1 MLPSGYA
8 GPMNNTIL
16 TTLGATAT
24 LGLALLF
31 YGSAFF
37 LLWRSLTQRRQQIAD
52 IDTAPNN
59 VVTTRYALSAT
70 AIGLLFQVAVTSE
83 KLIQHEPTTSLTLSL
98 LGVSNLVACVMVA
111 VIALSALKVRAENL
125 LLLGLPLAAANLL
138 AMALLPEGRTQPIT
152 LASAQIG
159 HILLSISAY
168 AALMTAA
175 LQSILI
181 GVQERRLRSPQ
192 TGLLG
197 VLPPMESM
205 ENLFISV
212 LWLGLGLLTLSIA
225 TGMLFLQD
233 MFDQR
238 LVHHT
243 VLTTLSWL
251 VYAGF
256 LAGHHFFGWR
266 GVTGVRWNLAAFTLL
281 LMGYLGSKFVIEYLL

>member
-1 MLPSGYA
+1 
-8 GPMNNTIL
+8 MNNIIL
-16 TTLGATAT
+16 NTLGTTAT
-24 LGLALLF
+24 LVLAIIF
-31 YGSAFF
+31 YASAFF
-37 LLWRSLTQRRQQIAD
+37 LLWRSLTLRLQQITE
-52 IDTAPNN
+52 INYAPDN
-59 VVTTRYALSAT
+59 VLTTRYALSAT
-70 AIGLLFQVAVTSE
+70 AIGLLLQVAVTSE
-83 KLIQHEPTTSLTLSL
+83 KLIQSEPTTTLSL
-98 LGVSNLVACVMVA
+98 GLFGVSNLVSCVVVA
-111 VIALSALKVRAENL
+111 VIALSALRVRAENL
-125 LLLGLPLAAANLL
+125 LLLCLPLAAANLL
-138 AMALLPEGRTQPIT
+138 ALALLPEGRTQPIS
-152 LASAQIG
+152 LDSSQIS

-181 GVQERRLRSPQ
+181 GVQERRLRTPQ

-197 VLPPMESM
+197 LLPPMESM
-205 ENLFISV
+205 EKLFIFV

-225 TGMLFLQD
+225 TGMLFLQN

-256 LAGHHFFGWR
+256 LAGHHVFGWR

-281 LMGYLGSKFVIEYLL
+281 LLGYLGSKFVIEYLL

>member
-1 MLPSGYA
+1 
-8 GPMNNTIL
+8 MNNIIL
-16 TTLGATAT
+16 NTLGTTAT
-24 LGLALLF
+24 LVLAVIF
-31 YGSAFF
+31 YASAFF
-37 LLWRSLTQRRQQIAD
+37 LLWRSLTLRLQQITE
-52 IDTAPNN
+52 INFAPHNAL
-59 VVTTRYALSAT
+59 TTRYALSAT
-70 AIGLLFQVAVTSE
+70 AIGLLLQVAVTSE
-83 KLIQHEPTTSLTLSL
+83 KLIQSEPTTTLSL
-98 LGVSNLVACVMVA
+98 SLFGVSNLVSCVMVA
-111 VIALSALKVRAENL
+111 VIALSALRVRAENL
-125 LLLGLPLAAANLL
+125 LLLCLPLAAANLL
-138 AMALLPEGRTQPIT
+138 ALALLPEGRTQPIS
-152 LASAQIG
+152 LDSSQIS

-168 AALMTAA
+168 ATLMTAA

-181 GVQERRLRSPQ
+181 GVQERRLRTPQ

-197 VLPPMESM
+197 LLPPMESM
-205 ENLFISV
+205 EKLFIFV

-225 TGMLFLQD
+225 TGMLFLQN

-281 LMGYLGSKFVIEYLL
+281 LLGYLGRKFVIEYLL

>member
-1 MLPSGYA
+1 
-8 GPMNNTIL
+8 MNNLIL
-16 TTLGATAT
+16 TVLGATAT
-24 LGLALLF
+24 QGLALIF
-31 YGSAFF
+31 YTAAFF
-37 LLWRSLTQRRQQIAD
+37 LLWRSLSLRLQHATD
-52 IDTAPNN
+52 IDSPANN
-59 VVTTRYALSAT
+59 VLTTRYALSAT
-70 AIGLLFQVAVTSE
+70 AVGLLFQIVVTSE
-83 KLIQHEPTTSLTLSL
+83 KLIQSEPTTSLTLSL

-111 VIALSALKVRAENL
+111 VIALSALRVRAENL
-125 LLLGLPLAAANLL
+125 LLLCLPLAAANLL

-152 LASAQIG
+152 LDSLQIG

-181 GVQERRLRSPQ
+181 GVQERRLRAPQ
-192 TGLLG
+192 RGLLG

-212 LWLGLGLLTLSIA
+212 LWLGLGLLTLSIG

-233 MFDQR
+233 VFGQR

-281 LMGYLGSKFVIEYLL
+281 LLGYLGSKFVLEYLL

>member
-1 MLPSGYA
+1 
-8 GPMNNTIL
+8 MNNTIL

-24 LGLALLF
+24 LSLALAF
-31 YGSAFF
+31 YTCAFF
-37 LLWRSLTQRRQQIAD
+37 LLWRSLTLRLQQITE
-52 IDTAPNN
+52 IHSAPNN
-59 VVTTRYALSAT
+59 VLTTRYALSAT
-70 AIGLLFQVAVTSE
+70 AIGLLLQIAVTSE
-83 KLIQHEPTTSLTLSL
+83 KLIQSEPTTTLSLSL
-98 LGVSNLVACVMVA
+98 LGVSNLVSCVMVA
-111 VIALSALKVRAENL
+111 VIALSALRVRAENL
-125 LLLGLPLAAANLL
+125 LLLCLPLAAANLL
-138 AMALLPEGRTQPIT
+138 ALALLPEGRTQPIS
-152 LASAQIG
+152 LDSSQIS

-181 GVQERRLRSPQ
+181 GVQERRLRAPQ

-197 VLPPMESM
+197 LLPPMESM
-205 ENLFISV
+205 EKLFIFV

-225 TGMLFLQD
+225 TGALFLQNI
-233 MFDQR
+233 FDQR

-281 LMGYLGSKFVIEYLL
+281 LLGYLGSKFVIEYLL

>member
-1 MLPSGYA
+1 
-8 GPMNNTIL
+8 MNNIIL
-16 TTLGATAT
+16 NTLGTTAT
-24 LGLALLF
+24 LVLAVIF
-31 YGSAFF
+31 YASAFF
-37 LLWRSLTQRRQQIAD
+37 LLWRSLTLRLQQITE
-52 IDTAPNN
+52 INYAPDN
-59 VVTTRYALSAT
+59 VLTTRYALSAT
-70 AIGLLFQVAVTSE
+70 AIGLLLQVAVTSE
-83 KLIQHEPTTSLTLSL
+83 KLIQSEPTTTLSL
-98 LGVSNLVACVMVA
+98 SLFGVSNLVSCVMVA
-111 VIALSALKVRAENL
+111 VIALSALRVRAENL
-125 LLLGLPLAAANLL
+125 LLLCLPLAAANLL
-138 AMALLPEGRTQPIT
+138 ALALLPEGRTQPIS
-152 LASAQIG
+152 LDSSQIS

-181 GVQERRLRSPQ
+181 GVQERRLRTPQ

-197 VLPPMESM
+197 LLPPMESM
-205 ENLFISV
+205 EKLFIFV

-225 TGMLFLQD
+225 TGMLFLQN

-256 LAGHHFFGWR
+256 LAGHHVFGWR

-281 LMGYLGSKFVIEYLL
+281 LLGYLGSKFVIEYLL

>member
-1 MLPSGYA
+1 
-8 GPMNNTIL
+8 MNNIIL
-16 TTLGATAT
+16 NTLGTTAT
-24 LGLALLF
+24 LVLAIIF
-31 YGSAFF
+31 YASAFF
-37 LLWRSLTQRRQQIAD
+37 LLWRSLTLRLQQITE
-52 IDTAPNN
+52 INYAPDN
-59 VVTTRYALSAT
+59 VLTTRYALSAT
-70 AIGLLFQVAVTSE
+70 AIGLLLQVAVTSE
-83 KLIQHEPTTSLTLSL
+83 KLIQSEPTTTLSL
-98 LGVSNLVACVMVA
+98 SLFGVSNLVSCVMVA
-111 VIALSALKVRAENL
+111 VIALSALRVRAENL
-125 LLLGLPLAAANLL
+125 LLLCLPLAAANLL
-138 AMALLPEGRTQPIT
+138 ALALLPEGRTQPIS
-152 LASAQIG
+152 LDSSQIS

-181 GVQERRLRSPQ
+181 GVQERRLRTPQ

-197 VLPPMESM
+197 LLPPMESM
-205 ENLFISV
+205 EKLFIFV

-225 TGMLFLQD
+225 TGMLFLQN

-256 LAGHHFFGWR
+256 LAGHHVFGWR

-281 LMGYLGSKFVIEYLL
+281 LLGYLGSKFVIEYLL

>member
-1 MLPSGYA
+1 
-8 GPMNNTIL
+8 MNNIIL
-16 TTLGATAT
+16 NTLGTTAT
-24 LGLALLF
+24 LVLAVIF
-31 YGSAFF
+31 YASAFF
-37 LLWRSLTQRRQQIAD
+37 LLWRSLTLRLQQITE
-52 IDTAPNN
+52 INFAPHNAL
-59 VVTTRYALSAT
+59 TTRYALSAT
-70 AIGLLFQVAVTSE
+70 AIGLLLQVAVTSE
-83 KLIQHEPTTSLTLSL
+83 KLIQSEPTTTLSL
-98 LGVSNLVACVMVA
+98 GLFGVSNLVSCVMVA
-111 VIALSALKVRAENL
+111 VIALSALRVRAENL
-125 LLLGLPLAAANLL
+125 LLLCLPLAAANLL
-138 AMALLPEGRTQPIT
+138 ALALLPEGRTQPIS
-152 LASAQIG
+152 LDSSQIS

-181 GVQERRLRSPQ
+181 GVQERRLRTPQ

-197 VLPPMESM
+197 LLPPMESM
-205 ENLFISV
+205 EKLFIFV

-225 TGMLFLQD
+225 TGMLFLQN

-256 LAGHHFFGWR
+256 LAGHHVFGWR

-281 LMGYLGSKFVIEYLL
+281 LLGYLGSKFVIEYLL

>member
-1 MLPSGYA
+1 
-8 GPMNNTIL
+8 MNNTIL
-16 TTLGATAT
+16 NVLGATAT
-24 LGLALLF
+24 LSLALTF
-31 YGSAFF
+31 YTAAFF
-37 LLWRSLTQRRQQIAD
+37 LLWRSLSLRLQQRTE
-52 IDTAPNN
+52 IDAAPNN
-59 VVTTRYALSAT
+59 ALASRYALGAT
-70 AIGLLFQVAVTSE
+70 AAGLLLHAAATSE
-83 KLIQHEPTTSLTLSL
+83 KLIQSEPTTSLTLSL

-111 VIALSALKVRAENL
+111 VIALSALRVRAENL
-125 LLLGLPLAAANLL
+125 LLLCLPLAAANLL
-138 AMALLPEGRTQPIT
+138 AMALLPEGRIQPVT
-152 LASAQIG
+152 LDSAQIG

-181 GVQERRLRSPQ
+181 GVQERRLRAPQ

-197 VLPPMESM
+197 MLPPMESM

-212 LWLGLGLLTLSIA
+212 LWLGLALLTLSIA
-225 TGMLFLQD
+225 TGMFFLQD

-281 LMGYLGSKFVIEYLL
+281 VLGYLGSKFVIEYLL

>member
-1 MLPSGYA
+1 
-8 GPMNNTIL
+8 MNNLIL
-16 TTLGATAT
+16 TVLGATAT
-24 LGLALLF
+24 QGLALIF
-31 YGSAFF
+31 YTAAFF
-37 LLWRSLTQRRQQIAD
+37 LLWRSLSLRLQHVTE
-52 IDTAPNN
+52 IDSPANN
-59 VVTTRYALSAT
+59 VLTTRYALSAT
-70 AIGLLFQVAVTSE
+70 AVGLLFQIAVTSE
-83 KLIQHEPTTSLTLSL
+83 KLIQSEPTTSLTLSL

-111 VIALSALKVRAENL
+111 VIALSALRVRAENL
-125 LLLGLPLAAANLL
+125 LLLCLPLAAANLL

-152 LASAQIG
+152 LDSLQIG

-181 GVQERRLRSPQ
+181 GVQERRLRAPQ
-192 TGLLG
+192 RGLLG

-233 MFDQR
+233 VFGQR

-251 VYAGF
+251 VYARF

-281 LMGYLGSKFVIEYLL
+281 LLGYLGSKFVLEYLL

>member
-1 MLPSGYA
+1 
-8 GPMNNTIL
+8 MNNLIL
-16 TTLGATAT
+16 TVLGATAT
-24 LGLALLF
+24 QGLALIF
-31 YGSAFF
+31 YTAAFF
-37 LLWRSLTQRRQQIAD
+37 LLWRSLSLRLQHVTE
-52 IDTAPNN
+52 IDSPANN
-59 VVTTRYALSAT
+59 VLTTRYALSAT
-70 AIGLLFQVAVTSE
+70 AVGLLFQIAVTSE
-83 KLIQHEPTTSLTLSL
+83 NLIQSEPTTSLTLSL

-111 VIALSALKVRAENL
+111 VIALSALRVRAENL
-125 LLLGLPLAAANLL
+125 LLLCLPLAAANLL

-152 LASAQIG
+152 LDSLQIG

-181 GVQERRLRSPQ
+181 GVQERRLRAPQ
-192 TGLLG
+192 RGLLG

-233 MFDQR
+233 MFGQR

-281 LMGYLGSKFVIEYLL
+281 LLGYLGSKFVLEYLL

>member
-1 MLPSGYA
+1 
-8 GPMNNTIL
+8 MNNIIL
-16 TTLGATAT
+16 NTLGTTAT
-24 LGLALLF
+24 LVLAVIF
-31 YGSAFF
+31 YASAFF
-37 LLWRSLTQRRQQIAD
+37 LLWRSLTLRLQQITE
-52 IDTAPNN
+52 INFAPHNAL
-59 VVTTRYALSAT
+59 TTRYALSAT
-70 AIGLLFQVAVTSE
+70 AIGLLLQVAVTSE
-83 KLIQHEPTTSLTLSL
+83 KLIQSEPTTTLSL
-98 LGVSNLVACVMVA
+98 SLFGVSNLVSCVMVA
-111 VIALSALKVRAENL
+111 VIALSALRVRAENL
-125 LLLGLPLAAANLL
+125 LLLCLPLAAANLL
-138 AMALLPEGRTQPIT
+138 ALTLLPEGRTQPIS
-152 LASAQIG
+152 LDSSQIS

-168 AALMTAA
+168 ATLMTAA

-181 GVQERRLRSPQ
+181 GVQERRLRTPQ

-197 VLPPMESM
+197 LLPPMESM
-205 ENLFISV
+205 EKLFIFV

-225 TGMLFLQD
+225 TGMLFLQN

-281 LMGYLGSKFVIEYLL
+281 LLGYLGSKFVIEYLL

>member
-1 MLPSGYA
+1 
-8 GPMNNTIL
+8 MNNIIL
-16 TTLGATAT
+16 NTLGTTAT
-24 LGLALLF
+24 LVLAIIF
-31 YGSAFF
+31 YASAFF
-37 LLWRSLTQRRQQIAD
+37 LLWRSLTLRLQQITE
-52 IDTAPNN
+52 INYAPDN
-59 VVTTRYALSAT
+59 VLTTRYALSAT
-70 AIGLLFQVAVTSE
+70 AIGLLLQVAVTSE
-83 KLIQHEPTTSLTLSL
+83 KLIQSEPTTTLSL
-98 LGVSNLVACVMVA
+98 GLFGVSNLVSCVMVA
-111 VIALSALKVRAENL
+111 VIALSALRVRAENL
-125 LLLGLPLAAANLL
+125 LLLCLPLAAANLL
-138 AMALLPEGRTQPIT
+138 ALALLPEGRTQPIS
-152 LASAQIG
+152 LDSSQIS

-181 GVQERRLRSPQ
+181 GVQERRLRTPQ

-197 VLPPMESM
+197 LLPPMESM
-205 ENLFISV
+205 EKLFIFV

-225 TGMLFLQD
+225 TGMLFLQN

-256 LAGHHFFGWR
+256 LAGHHVFGWR

-281 LMGYLGSKFVIEYLL
+281 LLGYLGSKFVIEYLL

>member
-1 MLPSGYA
+1 
-8 GPMNNTIL
+8 MNNIIL
-16 TTLGATAT
+16 NTLGTTAT
-24 LGLALLF
+24 LVLAVIF
-31 YGSAFF
+31 YASAFF
-37 LLWRSLTQRRQQIAD
+37 LLWRSLTLRLQQITE
-52 IDTAPNN
+52 INYAPDN
-59 VVTTRYALSAT
+59 VLTTRYALSAT
-70 AIGLLFQVAVTSE
+70 AIGLLLQVAVTSE
-83 KLIQHEPTTSLTLSL
+83 KLIQSEPTTTLSL
-98 LGVSNLVACVMVA
+98 GLFGVSNLVSCVMVA
-111 VIALSALKVRAENL
+111 VIALSALRVRAENL
-125 LLLGLPLAAANLL
+125 LLLCLPLAAANLL
-138 AMALLPEGRTQPIT
+138 ALALLPEGRTQPIS
-152 LASAQIG
+152 LDSSQIS

-181 GVQERRLRSPQ
+181 GVQERRLRTPQ

-197 VLPPMESM
+197 LLPPMESM
-205 ENLFISV
+205 EKLFIFV

-225 TGMLFLQD
+225 TGMLFLQN

-256 LAGHHFFGWR
+256 LAGHHVFGWR

-281 LMGYLGSKFVIEYLL
+281 LLGYLGSKFVIEYLL

>member
-1 MLPSGYA
+1 
-8 GPMNNTIL
+8 MNNLIL
-16 TTLGATAT
+16 TVLGATAT
-24 LGLALLF
+24 QGLALIF
-31 YGSAFF
+31 YTAAFF
-37 LLWRSLTQRRQQIAD
+37 LLWRSLSLRLQHATD
-52 IDTAPNN
+52 IDSPANN
-59 VVTTRYALSAT
+59 VLTTRYALSAT
-70 AIGLLFQVAVTSE
+70 AVGLLFQIAVTSE
-83 KLIQHEPTTSLTLSL
+83 KLIQSEPTTSLTLSL

-111 VIALSALKVRAENL
+111 VIALSALRVRAENL
-125 LLLGLPLAAANLL
+125 LLLCLPLAAANLL

-152 LASAQIG
+152 LDSLQIG

-181 GVQERRLRSPQ
+181 GVQERRLRAPQ
-192 TGLLG
+192 RGLLG

-233 MFDQR
+233 VFGQR

-243 VLTTLSWL
+243 ILTTLSWL

-281 LMGYLGSKFVIEYLL
+281 LLGYLGSKFVLEYLL

>member
-1 MLPSGYA
+1 VLPSGYA
-8 GPMNNTIL
+8 GPMNNIIL
-16 TTLGATAT
+16 NTLGTTAT
-24 LGLALLF
+24 LVLAVIF
-31 YGSAFF
+31 YASAFF
-37 LLWRSLTQRRQQIAD
+37 LLWRSLTLRLQQITE
-52 IDTAPNN
+52 INFAPHNAL
-59 VVTTRYALSAT
+59 TTRYALSAT
-70 AIGLLFQVAVTSE
+70 AIGLLLQVAVTSE
-83 KLIQHEPTTSLTLSL
+83 KLIQSEPTTTLSL
-98 LGVSNLVACVMVA
+98 SLFGVSNLVSCVMVA
-111 VIALSALKVRAENL
+111 VIALSALRVRAENL
-125 LLLGLPLAAANLL
+125 LLLCLPLAAANLL
-138 AMALLPEGRTQPIT
+138 ALALLPEGRTQPIS
-152 LASAQIG
+152 LDSSQIS

-168 AALMTAA
+168 ATLMTAA

-181 GVQERRLRSPQ
+181 GVQERRLRTPQ

-197 VLPPMESM
+197 LLPPMESM
-205 ENLFISV
+205 EKLFIFV

-225 TGMLFLQD
+225 TGMLFLQN

-281 LMGYLGSKFVIEYLL
+281 LLGYLGSKFVIEYLL

>member
-1 MLPSGYA
+1 
-8 GPMNNTIL
+8 MNNIIL
-16 TTLGATAT
+16 NTLGTTAT
-24 LGLALLF
+24 LVLAVIF
-31 YGSAFF
+31 YASAFF
-37 LLWRSLTQRRQQIAD
+37 LLWRSLTLRLQQITE
-52 IDTAPNN
+52 INFAPHNAL
-59 VVTTRYALSAT
+59 TTRYALSAT
-70 AIGLLFQVAVTSE
+70 AIGLLLQVAVTSE
-83 KLIQHEPTTSLTLSL
+83 KLIQSEPTTTLSL
-98 LGVSNLVACVMVA
+98 SLFGVSNLVSCVMVA
-111 VIALSALKVRAENL
+111 VIALSALRVRAENL
-125 LLLGLPLAAANLL
+125 LLLCLPLAAANLL
-138 AMALLPEGRTQPIT
+138 ALALLPEGRTQPIS
-152 LASAQIG
+152 LDSSQIS

-168 AALMTAA
+168 ATLMTAA

-181 GVQERRLRSPQ
+181 GVQERRLRTPQ

-197 VLPPMESM
+197 LLPPMESM
-205 ENLFISV
+205 EKLFIFV

-281 LMGYLGSKFVIEYLL
+281 LLGYLGSKFVIEYLL

>member
-8 GPMNNTIL
+8 GPMNNIIL
-16 TTLGATAT
+16 NTLGTTAT
-24 LGLALLF
+24 LVLAVIF
-31 YGSAFF
+31 YASAFF
-37 LLWRSLTQRRQQIAD
+37 LLWRSLTLRLQQITE
-52 IDTAPNN
+52 INFAPHNAL
-59 VVTTRYALSAT
+59 TTRYALSAT
-70 AIGLLFQVAVTSE
+70 AIGLLLQVAVTSE
-83 KLIQHEPTTSLTLSL
+83 KLIQSEPTTTLSL
-98 LGVSNLVACVMVA
+98 SLFGVSNLVSCVMVA
-111 VIALSALKVRAENL
+111 VIALSALRVRAENL
-125 LLLGLPLAAANLL
+125 LLLCLPLAAANLL
-138 AMALLPEGRTQPIT
+138 ALALLPEGRTQPIS
-152 LASAQIG
+152 LDSSQIS

-168 AALMTAA
+168 ATLMTAA

-181 GVQERRLRSPQ
+181 GVQERRLRTPQ

-197 VLPPMESM
+197 LLPPMESM
-205 ENLFISV
+205 EKLFIFV

-225 TGMLFLQD
+225 TGMLFLQN

-281 LMGYLGSKFVIEYLL
+281 LLGYLGSKFVIEYLL

>member
-1 MLPSGYA
+1 
-8 GPMNNTIL
+8 MNNLIL
-16 TTLGATAT
+16 TVLGATAT
-24 LGLALLF
+24 QGLALIF
-31 YGSAFF
+31 YTAAFF
-37 LLWRSLTQRRQQIAD
+37 LLWRSLSLRLQHATD
-52 IDTAPNN
+52 IDSPANN
-59 VVTTRYALSAT
+59 VLTTRYALCAT
-70 AIGLLFQVAVTSE
+70 AVGLLFQIVVTSE
-83 KLIQHEPTTSLTLSL
+83 KLIQSEPTTSLTLSL

-111 VIALSALKVRAENL
+111 VIALSALRVRAENL
-125 LLLGLPLAAANLL
+125 LLLCLPLAAANLL

-152 LASAQIG
+152 LDSLQIG

-181 GVQERRLRSPQ
+181 GVQERRLRAPQ
-192 TGLLG
+192 RGLLG

-233 MFDQR
+233 VFGQR

-281 LMGYLGSKFVIEYLL
+281 LLGYLGSKFVLEYLL